1 MTTVR
6 ELLKQIFYYEVVEI
20 RDFEGKIS
28 LLSKILID
36 FMIAKLK
43 ILIMLMIILLMIL
56 KVFMF

>member
-1 MTTVR
+1 MTVR

-20 RDFEGKIS
+20 RDFEGKIL

-43 ILIMLMIILLMIL
+43 ILIMIILMMI
-56 KVFMF
+56 FMF